1 MIPGVRDFA
10 QQQQQLN
17 RTGFDTDK
25 AATLA
30 TPEQLRATL
39 SQVKHQPALIVM
51 LIDILDASGS
61 LLGKVRD
68 LVGRNPVI
76 LIATKVDLLPGRV
89 DPDALTQWLA
99 AAADYKKLT
108 ISDVHLVSSRTGFGV
123 ERAVAAIRRER
134 RGRDTYVMGAA
145 NVGKSA
151 FIRVLVND
159 MASASSRQFDPA
171 ATHRRSR
178 LPVESSMPGTTLG
191 LIPMPVFA
199 AGGMLYDTP
208 GLHLHHRL
216 PHMLT
221 PEENKVLTPRKKIKA
236 YVAPSYNDVIAT
248 SINDDDDDDEDDN
261 EEEKEKV
268 DTKRTSTSTVA
279 VYKWGGI
286 ARIEVEVVSSS
297 RNLAYNDYKDNEEQ
311 GVDVQLAF
319 YGPPSLKVDSF
330 TEGNEEEREEDDSL
344 TFGENSVVAR
354 GGLKLARKIDI
365 DVYKQVRSSSGGGS
379 DGAVM
384 DIAVS
389 GLPGWV
395 GVYMKKEGGRR
406 GGGGGGREEKWVKIQ
421 VWAPVGVE
429 VFQRPPLPVPSPLL

>member
-1 MIPGVRDFA
+1 
-10 QQQQQLN
+10 
-17 RTGFDTDK
+17 
-25 AATLA
+25 
-30 TPEQLRATL
+30 
-39 SQVKHQPALIVM
+39 M
-51 LIDILDASGS
+51 LVDILDVSGS

-68 LVGRNPVI
+68 LVGRNPII
-76 LIATKVDLLPGRV
+76 LIATKVDLLPGKV

-108 ISDVHLVSSRTGFGV
+108 ISDIHLVSSKTGLGV

-159 MASASSRQFDPA
+159 MANASSRQFDPA

-236 YVAPSYNDVIAT
+236 YVAPSYNDVIT
-248 SINDDDDDDEDDN
+248 RSMDDGGGGDDE
-261 EEEKEKV
+261 EGKKKV
-268 DTKRTSTSTVA
+268 NTKRTSTSTVV

-286 ARIEVEVVSSS
+286 ARIEVEVVSAS
-297 RNLAYNDYKDNEEQ
+297 RNLAYNDDNDDDEQ
-311 GVDVQLAF
+311 GIDVQLAF

-330 TEGNEEEREEDDSL
+330 TEGNEEEREGDDSSP
-344 TFGENSVVAR
+344 FGKDSVVAR
-354 GGLKLARKIDI
+354 GGLKLARKIEV
-365 DVYKQVRSSSGGGS
+365 DVYKQVRYSSDCGS
-379 DGAVM
+379 YGAVM
-384 DIAVS
+384 DIALS

-395 GVYMKKEGGRR
+395 GVYVKKEGGRR
-406 GGGGGGREEKWVKIQ
+406 GGGGGREEKWVKIQ
-421 VWAPVGVE
+421 VCAPVGVE

>member
-1 MIPGVRDFA
+1 
-10 QQQQQLN
+10 
-17 RTGFDTDK
+17 
-25 AATLA
+25 
-30 TPEQLRATL
+30 
-39 SQVKHQPALIVM
+39 M
-51 LIDILDASGS
+51 LVDILDVSGS

-68 LVGRNPVI
+68 LVGRNPII

-89 DPDALTQWLA
+89 DPDALTQWLTA
-99 AAADYKKLT
+99 AAEYKKLT
-108 ISDVHLVSSRTGFGV
+108 ISDIHLVSSKTGLGV

-159 MASASSRQFDPA
+159 MANASSRQFDPA

-236 YVAPSYNDVIAT
+236 YVAPSYNDVI
-248 SINDDDDDDEDDN
+248 
-261 EEEKEKV
+261 EEEGEKKKKKV
-268 DTKRTSTSTVA
+268 GNKRTSTTSSPVA
-279 VYKWGGI
+279 VYTWGGI

-297 RNLAYNDYKDNEEQ
+297 RNLTYKDDDDDDDDQ
-311 GVDVQLAF
+311 QDIDVQLAF
-319 YGPPSLKVDSF
+319 YGPPSLKVGSF
-330 TEGNEEEREEDDSL
+330 AEDNEEEREGDGSSP
-344 TFGENSVVAR
+344 FGEDSVVAR

-365 DVYKQVRSSSGGGS
+365 DVYKQDRSSNDDI
-379 DGAVM
+379 DGDSAVM

-395 GVYMKKEGGRR
+395 GVYVKKESGGRR
-406 GGGGGGREEKWVKIQ
+406 RGGEEGKWVKIQ

-429 VFQRPPLPVPSPLL
+429 VFQRPPLPVPTPLL